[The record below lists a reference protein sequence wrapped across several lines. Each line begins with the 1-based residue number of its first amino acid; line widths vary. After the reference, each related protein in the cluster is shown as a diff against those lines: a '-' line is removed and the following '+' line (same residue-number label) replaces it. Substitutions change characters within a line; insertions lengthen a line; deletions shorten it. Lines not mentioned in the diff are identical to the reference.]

1 MNIIIILCSKKFCAI
16 IPFLNMTCIHSMIVF
31 QNSTEAMIEA
41 RKASNKR
48 VYLSLIID
56 HGYQMISYYVWRMSY
71 NDDND
76 HDDHDDHG
84 GRC

>member
-1 MNIIIILCSKKFCAI
+1 MNIIIILCSKKLCAL

-48 VYLSLIID
+48 VHHWSWIL
-56 HGYQMISYYVWRMSY
+56 
-71 NDDND
+71 NDILFCMDVIQ
-76 HDDHDDHG
+76 
-84 GRC
+84 